1 MNRLASAAAAL
12 RAGFEEQ
19 FATPGAASLFV
30 GLGCN
35 LAFVGQV
42 YFWPAMWHTSALMVS
57 YTDATYVAEL
67 LCALLLVLRLRDT
80 ARPPFGRAAVWLLAA
95 LVQATLVLYCVLFEM
110 GVEIPQAF
118 NWVCGAIF
126 GLYLPVVML
135 AWFAVHLR
143 LGAARIVWNI
153 MLSAV
158 FASFA
163 IWVFSGLEAV
173 KICVCMGVLLLIGTF
188 VLTRKLAALPAVA
201 EAAPS
206 SDAADAAEAGFSYPP
221 SATFLFSFAFIT
233 AISFAGI
240 GGESASFATGAFFA
254 PMLVVCA
261 AALLLNVSSFPLASV
276 AVPAIVMATIAASSL
291 NLDPAISFDLAALG
305 MFLFLAYAVVLLV
318 AGMQGRPR
326 EAARA
331 FLGLMVA
338 FAAGCIAGRAVMVL
352 CIVFAGSWSSDI
364 LIILSIVAANAAMVI
379 LIRRGVTPRR
389 AEELLSCEGEAE
401 DAGEGR
407 LPLAQIDRIAAE
419 RNLGEREREVLV
431 LLLEGK
437 SAAEVAREMVVANG
451 TAKSHIRHVYKK
463 LGVHSRDELF
473 DMFGVSRGSVIS
485 PGPGRR

>member
-1 MNRLASAAAAL
+1 MNRLASAAASL

-95 LVQATLVLYCVLFEM
+95 LVQATLVLYCVLFGM

-188 VLTRKLAALPAVA
+188 VLTRKLAALPAAA
-201 EAAPS
+201 E
-206 SDAADAAEAGFSYPP
+206 AADAAEAGFSYPP

-305 MFLFLAYAVVLLV
+305 MFLFLTYAVVLLV

-338 FAAGCIAGRAVMVL
+338 FAAGCIAGRVVMAL

-389 AEELLSCEGEAE
+389 AEELLSREESDGSGGA
-401 DAGEGR
+401 GR

-473 DMFGVSRGSVIS
+473 DMFGVSRGSVTS
-485 PGPGRR
+485 PEPGRR

>member
-1 MNRLASAAAAL
+1 MNRLATAAAAL
-12 RAGFEEQ
+12 RTGFEEQ
-19 FATPGAASLFV
+19 FAAPGAASLFV

-35 LAFVGQV
+35 LAFIGQM
-42 YFWPAMWHTSALMVS
+42 YFWPALWHTSALMVS

-67 LCALLLVLRLRDT
+67 LAALLLVRHLRKPAGASLG
-80 ARPPFGRAAVWLLAA
+80 RPVVLWALAA
-95 LVQATLVLYCVLFEM
+95 LVQATLVLYCVLFEV
-110 GVEIPQAF
+110 GAEIPSVF
-118 NWVCGAIF
+118 NWVCGAVF
-126 GLYLPVVML
+126 GLYLPVAMI

-143 LGAARIVWNI
+143 LSPARIVWNI

-163 IWVFSGLEAV
+163 IWIFSGLEAV
-173 KICVCMGVLLLIGTF
+173 KICVCMGILLLIGTF
-188 VLTRKLAALPAVA
+188 VLARKLTVGPVGPGGASTAG
-201 EAAPS
+201 EG
-206 SDAADAAEAGFSYPP
+206 ADDRACSADPGFRYPP

-254 PMLVVCA
+254 PMLIVCA

-318 AGMQGRPR
+318 AGMSGRPR

-331 FLGLMVA
+331 FLRLMAA
-338 FAAGCIAGRAVMVL
+338 FAGGCIAGRAVMAL
-352 CIVFAGSWSSDI
+352 CILLAGSYSSDI
-364 LIILSIVAANAAMVI
+364 LIILSIVTANAAMVI

-389 AEELLSCEGEAE
+389 AEELLGCQEDVGRAE
-401 DAGEGR
+401 AGELLIAR
-407 LPLAQIDRIAAE
+407 IDRIAAE
-419 RNLGEREREVLV
+419 RNLGEREKEVLA

-463 LGVHSRDELF
+463 LGIHSRDELF
-473 DMFGVSRGSVIS
+473 AMFEAPRS
-485 PGPGRR
+485 